1 MSSKDTILEAIA
13 NMTVIEL
20 KELLDAFEEK
30 FGVTAAAPVAVAA
43 AGGAAAAPAEEE
55 KDEFDVILK
64 EAGAH
69 AVKLEG
75 GSAFVPDIRRMVDI
89 GIPVMGHL
97 GLTPQSVHKLGGY
110 SVQGRGE
117 AGPQLLQDALA
128 LQEAGVYAIV
138 LEMVP
143 ADLAIEVTQALRI
156 PTIGIG
162 AGNGTSGQVLVGYDM
177 LGLNDAF
184 SPKFLKRYAN
194 LADTVREA
202 TAAYIAEV
210 GDRSFPGPEHS
221 FKR

>member
-1 MSSKDTILEAIA
+1 
-13 NMTVIEL
+13 
-20 KELLDAFEEK
+20 
-30 FGVTAAAPVAVAA
+30 
-43 AGGAAAAPAEEE
+43 
-55 KDEFDVILK
+55 
-64 EAGAH
+64 
-69 AVKLEG
+69 
-75 GSAFVPDIRRMVDI
+75 MVDI

-110 SVQGRGE
+110 SVQGRGD
-117 AGPQLLQDALA
+117 AGPQLLHDALA

-177 LGLNDAF
+177 LGLNDGF

>member
-1 MSSKDTILEAIA
+1 M
-13 NMTVIEL
+13 VYH
-20 KELLDAFEEK
+20 
-30 FGVTAAAPVAVAA
+30 TAAVVRATRRAHVIADMPFGSYGASVEDSVRSAA
-43 AGGAAAAPAEEE
+43 RL
-55 KDEFDVILK
+55 LK

-75 GSAFVPDIRRMVDI
+75 GAAFVPDIRRMVDI

-110 SVQGRGE
+110 SVQGRGD

-177 LGLNDAF
+177 LGLNDGF

-202 TAAYIAEV
+202 TATYIAEV